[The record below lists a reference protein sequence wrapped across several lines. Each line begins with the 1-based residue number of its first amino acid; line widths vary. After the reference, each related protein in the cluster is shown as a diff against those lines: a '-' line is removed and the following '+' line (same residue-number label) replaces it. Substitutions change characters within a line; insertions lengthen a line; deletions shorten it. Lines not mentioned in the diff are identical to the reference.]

1 MAIGVNRSTPPE
13 RIPGS
18 YLLRFD
24 LVVGSSIE
32 VGALGMLHLD
42 AGSHYYA
49 GSAFGPGGV
58 AARVARH
65 VAGRG
70 RPHWHVDRLRGLVP
84 VREVWFSYAGRRL
97 EHVWARAL
105 LALPG
110 ARISAARF
118 GASDC
123 RCPGHLVHFP
133 RSPSRT
139 ALATRLG
146 GEGVHRW
153 SVCS

>member
-1 MAIGVNRSTPPE
+1 MSPPG
-13 RIPGS
+13 RAPGS

-24 LVVGSSIE
+24 LTEPSTVE
-32 VGALGMLHLD
+32 VGALGAVTFA

-65 VAGRG
+65 VHGRG
-70 RPHWHVDRLRGLVP
+70 RPHWHVDRLRALAA
-84 VREVWFSYAGRRL
+84 VREVWYSHAPVNL
-97 EHVWARAL
+97 EHAWSQAL

-110 ARISAARF
+110 ARPGARRF

-123 RCPGHLVHFP
+123 RCPGHLVHF
-133 RSPSRT
+133 RRVPSRAVLGAALLT
-139 ALATRLG
+139 AD
-146 GEGVHRW
+146 GVQRW
-153 SVCS
+153 VPES